1 AKAFFKELTQAGFG
15 THQVIEIAN
24 EVLNL
29 LQKTLNKHKNR
40 LEAKD

>member
-1 AKAFFKELTQAGFG
+1 ELTQAGFG
-15 THQVIEIAN
+15 THEVIEIAN

-40 LEAKD
+40 LEGKD